1 MDFSQELHIEMSQW
15 MLYRCFGFHKFHSG
29 KSIHFILYT
38 FNRAIIQLP
47 KLNGFLNWSSSFM
60 VTCSYRSYYHII
72 WATYYFSQIWNS
84 AFFGGFPYQT
94 TFGVTNWRFGRFNL
108 PRILFP
114 KDPCMVHLPTFGWY
128 IYIYTIWLNN
138 RIIILYIYICINQM

>member
-15 MLYRCFGFHKFHSG
+15 KLYRCFGFHKFHSG

-72 WATYYFSQIWNS
+72 WATYYYSQIWNKCNFWWIS
-84 AFFGGFPYQT
+84 LPNYVWGDQLAVWSLQFAQNIIPKGSMYG
-94 TFGVTNWRFGRFNL
+94 TFT
-108 PRILFP
+108 
-114 KDPCMVHLPTFGWY
+114 Y
-128 IYIYTIWLNN
+128 IWLIRIYTIWLIRLYNH
-138 RIIILYIYICINQM
+138 IVYIYICINQM